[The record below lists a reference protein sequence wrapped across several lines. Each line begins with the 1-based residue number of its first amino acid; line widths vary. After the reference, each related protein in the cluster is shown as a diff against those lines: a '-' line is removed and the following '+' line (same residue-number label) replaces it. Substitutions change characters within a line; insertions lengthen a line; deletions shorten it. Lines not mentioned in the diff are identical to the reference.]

1 MKKFI
6 KQLFN
11 KKTKTKIMVG
21 KKVKLIETPC
31 GKKSSN
37 NTNIKHQNVFII
49 VSKYG
54 ENAWNINHLSGTTAG
69 WVYEWEME
77 GYVLGIK
84 ELEQELAET
93 IAETK
98 TKLES
103 IQSKINWINETGS
116 TEFSEDEFKVYQTLK
131 LLDDSKLSIIEKS
144 KLIAEL
150 IKK

>member
-31 GKKSSN
+31 GKTSSH
-37 NTNIKHQNVFII
+37 NTYLKCQDVFII

-54 ENAWNINHLSGTTAG
+54 ENAWNINHLSGGSAG
-69 WVYEWEME
+69 WVYEWEMDC
-77 GYVLGIK
+77 YVLGIK
-84 ELEQELAET
+84 ELEQELT
-93 IAETK
+93 KTK

-131 LLDDSKLSIIEKS
+131 LLDDSKLSMIEKS

>member
-21 KKVKLIETPC
+21 KKVKLIKTPS
-31 GKKSSN
+31 GKASSN
-37 NTNIKHQNVFII
+37 NANFIKHQGVFII

-54 ENAWNINHLSGTTAG
+54 ENAWNISHLSGGGAG

-77 GYVLGIK
+77 GYALGIK
-84 ELEQELAET
+84 ELEQELT
-93 IAETK
+93 ETK

-131 LLDDSKLSIIEKS
+131 LLDDTKLSMIEKS

>member
-54 ENAWNINHLSGTTAG
+54 ENAWNINHLSGGSAG
-69 WVYEWEME
+69 WVYEREMDC
-77 GYVLGIK
+77 YVLGIK
-84 ELEQELAET
+84 ELEQELT
-93 IAETK
+93 ETK

-131 LLDDSKLSIIEKS
+131 LLDDSKLSMIEKS

>member
-37 NTNIKHQNVFII
+37 NCFIKHQNVFI
-49 VSKYG
+49 VSSKYG
-54 ENAWNINHLSGTTAG
+54 ENAWNINHLSGGGAG
-69 WVYEWEME
+69 WVYEWEMDC
-77 GYVLGIK
+77 YVLGIK
-84 ELEQELAET
+84 ELEQELT
-93 IAETK
+93 KTK

-131 LLDDSKLSIIEKS
+131 LLDDSKLSMIEKS

>member
-77 GYVLGIK
+77 VYALGIK
-84 ELEQELAET
+84 ELEQELSEAQ
-93 IAETK
+93 TK
-98 TKLES
+98 IDT

-131 LLDDSKLSIIEKS
+131 LLDDSKLSMIEKS

>member
-1 MKKFI
+1 
-6 KQLFN
+6 
-11 KKTKTKIMVG
+11 MVG

-31 GKKSSN
+31 GKASSN

-54 ENAWNINHLSGTTAG
+54 ERVKAWNINHLSGTTAG

-77 GYVLGIK
+77 VYALGIK
-84 ELEQELAET
+84 ELEQELT
-93 IAETK
+93 ETK

-131 LLDDSKLSIIEKS
+131 LLDDSKLSMIEKS

>member
-11 KKTKTKIMVG
+11 KKRKTKIMVG
-21 KKVKLIETPC
+21 KKVKLIETPR

-37 NTNIKHQNVFII
+37 NTNIKHQDVFTI
-49 VSKYG
+49 VSEYG
-54 ENAWNINHLSGTTAG
+54 ENAWNISHLSDGSAG

-77 GYVLGIK
+77 GYALGIK
-84 ELEQELAET
+84 ELEQELT
-93 IAETK
+93 ETK

-131 LLDDSKLSIIEKS
+131 LLDDSKLSMIEKS